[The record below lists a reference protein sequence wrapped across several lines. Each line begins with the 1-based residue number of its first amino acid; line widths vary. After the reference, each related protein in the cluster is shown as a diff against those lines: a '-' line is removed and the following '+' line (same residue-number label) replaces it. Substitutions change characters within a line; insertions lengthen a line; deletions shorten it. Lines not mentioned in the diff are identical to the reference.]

1 MLRRLEVPFFRCARG
16 AREFHFS
23 AARGALEPV
32 APHTVGNCREARRRS
47 VTSIAA
53 FGMFAITGTK
63 YHHDVLPLVPAAT
76 TLAGVLCQQAYER
89 TRLLV
94 PSVRSRPS

>member
-1 MLRRLEVPFFRCARG
+1 VVELTHFCVPWQ
-16 AREFHFS
+16 
-23 AARGALEPV
+23 L
-32 APHTVGNCREARRRS
+32 
-47 VTSIAA
+47 AA

-63 YHHDVLPLVPAAT
+63 YHHHVPPLVPAAT

-89 TRLLV
+89 TRLPV